1 MGHNPGTMT
10 AGLLT
15 KIYQI
20 VIETFFPTRCL
31 VCDDFFQL
39 PQCTFGSIAG
49 QSALKKSALQVVG
62 PTLTARPLSACLC
75 PRCIQGLIAVE
86 SPLCACCGL
95 PFKSRQ
101 GEDHR
106 CGDCIVSPKK
116 FRLARASLVYEKNAT
131 EVIHCFK
138 YKAKIQLAESL
149 SELLLTT
156 FRLFWE
162 KDSVDVIVPVPLHP
176 KRLRQRGFNQSYL
189 LVRYWKMLAAS
200 TSLDPC
206 NFEIERDVLVR
217 KRPTAPQTALGRERR
232 AANIKNAFDIRGREI
247 IKNKRVLLVDD
258 VYTTGA
264 TVNECARLLLKYGA
278 EHVDVL
284 TLARA
289 V

>member
-1 MGHNPGTMT
+1 
-10 AGLLT
+10 
-15 KIYQI
+15 
-20 VIETFFPTRCL
+20 
-31 VCDDFFQL
+31 
-39 PQCTFGSIAG
+39 
-49 QSALKKSALQVVG
+49 
-62 PTLTARPLSACLC
+62 
-75 PRCIQGLIAVE
+75 
-86 SPLCACCGL
+86 
-95 PFKSRQ
+95 
-101 GEDHR
+101 
-106 CGDCIVSPKK
+106 
-116 FRLARASLVYEKNAT
+116 LARASLVYEKNAT

>member
-1 MGHNPGTMT
+1 MT

-20 VIETFFPTRCL
+20 VIEAVFPTRCL
-31 VCDDFFQL
+31 VCGDFFQA
-39 PQCTFGSIAG
+39 PQYNCGSISG
-49 QSALKKSALQVVG
+49 ESALKKSMLHVCDR
-62 PTLTARPLSACLC
+62 TLTARSLSTFLC
-75 PRCIQGLIAVE
+75 PRCIQGLIVVE
-86 SPLCACCGL
+86 PPLCVCCGL

-106 CGDCIVSPKK
+106 CGDCIASPKK
-116 FRLARASLVYEKNAT
+116 FRFARVSLVYEKNST
-131 EVIHCFK
+131 EVVHCFK
-138 YKAKIQLAESL
+138 YKSKIQLAGSL
-149 SELLLTT
+149 SALLLTT

-162 KDSVDVIVPVPLHP
+162 KDSVDIIVPVPLHP
-176 KRLRQRGFNQSYL
+176 KRLRQRGFNQAYL
-189 LVRYWKMLAAS
+189 LIRNWQMLAAS
-200 TSLDPC
+200 APSDLC
-206 NFEIERDVLVR
+206 NLQIERDVLVR
-217 KRPTAPQTALGRERR
+217 TRPTAPQTSLGRARR
-232 AANIKNAFDIRGREI
+232 AANIKNAFDIRSREKI
-247 IKNKRVLLVDD
+247 NNKRVLLVDD